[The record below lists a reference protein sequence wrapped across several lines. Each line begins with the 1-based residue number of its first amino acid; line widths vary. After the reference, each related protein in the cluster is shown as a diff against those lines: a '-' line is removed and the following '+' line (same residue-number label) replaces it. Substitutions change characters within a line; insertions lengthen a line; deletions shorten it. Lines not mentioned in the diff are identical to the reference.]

1 MQSPYGGIGRRERLK
16 IVWCKP
22 CRFESGFG
30 DHLYKQS
37 PYYRAF
43 YYIWEQIWEQ
53 SAFYVDDIIN
63 NYKKYSYSK
72 GESIDFEGR
81 QLKSNVSRW

>member
-43 YYIWEQIWEQ
+43 LLYLRTDREQG
-53 SAFYVDDIIN
+53 AFYVDDIIN

-72 GESIDFEGR
+72 GESIDSKGR
-81 QLKSNVSRW
+81 QLKSNVS